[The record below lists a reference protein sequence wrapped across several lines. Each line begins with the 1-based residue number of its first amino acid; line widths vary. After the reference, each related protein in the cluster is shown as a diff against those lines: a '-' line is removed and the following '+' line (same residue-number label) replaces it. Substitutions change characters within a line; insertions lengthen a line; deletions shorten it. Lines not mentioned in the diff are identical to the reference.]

1 MSTIADLLRE
11 RIEKFRERAK
21 ERPLLTRVTKRIEEF
36 RGQYAGTTPET
47 LTEAQKRL
55 MEEFR
60 RGIAEALGVPPEAI
74 KEEPLQ
80 KWIIEWTKAWVKPE
94 YLKQIRIRASTVYEL
109 GYHLGRILRTQY
121 AELKPETTETAQG
134 EVASKGRSNVGGIIY

>member
-1 MSTIADLLRE
+1 MPTLADLLRE
-11 RIEKFRERAK
+11 RVEKIRKRAE
-21 ERPLLTRVTKRIEEF
+21 ERPLITRVTKRIEEF

-80 KWIIEWTKAWVKPE
+80 KWIVQWTKAWVKPE
-94 YLKQIRIRASTVYEL
+94 YLKQIKVRASVAYNL
-109 GYHLGRILRTQY
+109 GYHLGRILKSQY
-121 AELKPETTETAQG
+121 AELMSEPQEVLPEGNEKT
-134 EVASKGRSNVGGIIY
+134 KRKGIIY